1 METTFTYSLRKY
13 LDEYFEEISR
23 AVVMEDG
30 ISLSTI
36 PKPFATI
43 AYLGSTEEII
53 SAGRVSFEE
62 QHRYQLGIFA
72 RTIGER
78 TTLHSR
84 FKELLRDP
92 EGIPIYDM
100 TTGLQTDRSFVVD
113 VSEFT
118 PMTANDNS
126 NETFQNHGYFVVEIE
141 IMRDY
146 GSNIFTQ

>member
-1 METTFTYSLRKY
+1 METTFSYSLRKY
-13 LDEYFEEISR
+13 LDEYFAEISR
-23 AVVMEDG
+23 AVIMEDG
-30 ISLSTI
+30 ISLTTI

-62 QHRYQLGIFA
+62 VHRYQLGIFA
-72 RTIGER
+72 RSIGER

-92 EGIPIYDM
+92 EGIPIYDLA
-100 TTGLQTDRSFVVD
+100 TGLKTDDSFVVD
-113 VSEFT
+113 VSEFA
-118 PMTANDNS
+118 PMTADDNS
-126 NETFQNHGYFVVEIE
+126 NETYKHHGYFVVEIE
-141 IMRDY
+141 IMRNY